1 LQLERSRL
9 ARDGLLLIS
18 EAQGPTEIVMRRAFA
33 SILLAAALP
42 AAPLV
47 AKHEASRSPETS
59 IPFVAHHGIL
69 DWKVADRTTLYIQ
82 SRDRKWYR
90 ATVFGDCRNL
100 SFATQ
105 IGFDTGAYDA
115 FDRTST
121 IIAEGQRC
129 SVESVVASGPP
140 PKTAK

>member
-1 LQLERSRL
+1 M
-9 ARDGLLLIS
+9 LLIS
-18 EAQGPTEIVMRRAFA
+18 DARRPTEEIVMRRAFA
-33 SILLAAALP
+33 LILLTAALP
-42 AAPLV
+42 ASLA
-47 AKHEASRSPETS
+47 AKQPTSRPPETS

-90 ATVFGDCRNL
+90 ATVFSNCRNL
-100 SFATQ
+100 SFATK

-121 IIAEGQRC
+121 VIAEGQRC
-129 SVESVVASGPP
+129 PVESVIASGPP